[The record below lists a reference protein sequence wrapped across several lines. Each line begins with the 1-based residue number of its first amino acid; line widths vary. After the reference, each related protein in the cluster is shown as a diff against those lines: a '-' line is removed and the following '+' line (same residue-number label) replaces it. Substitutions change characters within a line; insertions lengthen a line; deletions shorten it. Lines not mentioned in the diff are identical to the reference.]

1 MEDKIKHFIYSIFES
16 LTSIWSY
23 LVMLII
29 SLLTNDTRVLFS
41 FFFTMLFLDYVT
53 GILASWVES
62 NGKHKVFLI
71 ESKRLRESCV
81 KVCGYMILIICSW
94 FVTIL
99 IYPNDVNL
107 FGILN
112 GFNLLE
118 LTLIMSI
125 AIESFSN
132 LENVKRMGFDVI
144 GKIKDGASK
153 IHDLIKSIK
162 GN

>member
-62 NGKHKVFLI
+62 DGKHKVFLI